1 MKIGNLLLIKTIKK
15 SKIMKKEIIIKEQD
29 AWFIKLVDEC
39 QSIKY
44 RGTTDYIRFYHKL
57 GLRVNED
64 ILKFEKPE
72 YGNHTIEELERKA
85 DFSKN
90 FLYRPMQFAKEYP
103 DVEKAILVRGLKS
116 WRDVRKLLPGKE
128 EEVFPYKLF
137 DVWNFQGC
145 DEQYGDPSY
154 PGRIPGQLIKN
165 LLYYF
170 TFDFLIFN
178 QF

>member
-1 MKIGNLLLIKTIKK
+1 
-15 SKIMKKEIIIKEQD
+15 
-29 AWFIKLVDEC
+29 
-39 QSIKY
+39 
-44 RGTTDYIRFYHKL
+44 
-57 GLRVNED
+57 
-64 ILKFEKPE
+64 
-72 YGNHTIEELERKA
+72 LERKA
-85 DFSKN
+85 DFFKN

-103 DVEKAILVRGLKS
+103 DVEKAILARGLKS

-145 DEQYGDPSY
+145 DEGYGDPSY